1 MLGVILMVT
10 VTLTVLFV
18 SGRFFSKMEDEIHR
32 ERCYYISRSISQ
44 IAEKSEIIIKNQWQ
58 RLDGIAWFIG
68 HHYMDSK
75 MTVCDAVSEIRQM
88 FVSTSSEYVFIDPD
102 GFVYGF
108 GGECAQMK
116 VNVPFMADSEQQVIS
131 FSPDD
136 RPEEYMM
143 FVHKLPNTI
152 DFGNIRIAYVASL
165 REKADIRDIISYGSY
180 QGKNSSVLLDH
191 GGNRFYYNKG
201 SYAKSDFD
209 SDIFGE
215 KNVIKALSKTD
226 FLYGDSFEKF
236 ADNFSSGGSETVEIE
251 LNGENYFIG
260 YAPIGEKW
268 RILSVIPEEY
278 VSENISGVSDE
289 LIRVSVIFGGML
301 IFAAMTF
308 ILTLMLISWREKKNS
323 IEHDTNEKLKKAA
336 EETEKANKVKSEF
349 LSHIS
354 HDIRTPINGIIGLL
368 DIADMNRNDN
378 AKLIE
383 CVEKMRSTSVYLLSL
398 INDVLDMSKAQN
410 GVLRPAHETF
420 DLRVLL
426 DECVSM
432 LETQVSEK
440 KLRLRTF
447 FSDIPHRMLT
457 GSPLYIRQVL
467 LNILNNAVKYTDIGG
482 VICFMAHE
490 LSSDGKNAV
499 IEFVISDSGRGMSEE
514 YLVHIF
520 EPFTRERNEPS
531 ADESFR
537 GTGLGMSIA
546 KSLTDVM
553 GGTICAESKAGE
565 GSRFTV
571 TIPLVISEKEP
582 YAKAESEK
590 TRADIRGMHILVAE
604 DVKLNM
610 DIVTYIL
617 EHEGAEV
624 ICAEDGETALRL
636 FSESA
641 EGSIDLIL
649 MDIRMPGINGYEA
662 AERIRAMKRGDA
674 DIPIIAMT
682 ANVYEED
689 IERAKRAGM
698 NDHLA
703 KPMDSGKLLAMAGA
717 YRAGR
722 GQLMK
727 EQYWIL
733 KTNGGF
739 TDEKT

>member
-68 HHYMDSK
+68 HHYVDSK

-215 KNVIKALSKTD
+215 NNVIKALSKTD
-226 FLYGDSFEKF
+226 FLYGDSFEEF
-236 ADNFSSGGSETVEIE
+236 ADNFSSGGSETVEIK
-251 LNGENYFIG
+251 LNGEDYFIG

-268 RILSVIPEEY
+268 MFLSVIPEEY

-383 CVEKMRSTSVYLLSL
+383 CVEKMRSASVYLLSL

-410 GVLRPAHETF
+410 GALRPAHETF

-467 LNILNNAVKYTDIGG
+467 LNILNNAVRYTDIGG
-482 VICFMAHE
+482 VICFMVHE

-662 AERIRAMKRGDA
+662 AERIRAMKRCDA

-689 IERAKRAGM
+689 IERAKKAGM

-717 YRAGR
+717 YCAGR
-722 GQLMK
+722 GQLME
-727 EQYWIL
+727 EQY
-733 KTNGGF
+733 
-739 TDEKT
+739 

>member
-18 SGRFFSKMEDEIHR
+18 SGRFFSKMKDEIHR

-58 RLDGIAWFIG
+58 RLDGIAWFVG

-75 MTVCDAVSEIRQM
+75 MTVCKAVSEIRQM

-102 GFVYGF
+102 GLIYGF

-116 VNVPFMADSEQQVIS
+116 VNVPFMADSLQQVIS

-136 RPEEYMM
+136 RSEEYMM

-201 SYAKSDFD
+201 SCAKSDFD

-215 KNVIKALSKTD
+215 NNVIKALSKTD
-226 FLYGDSFEKF
+226 FLYGDSFEEF
-236 ADNFSSGGSETVEIE
+236 ADNFSSGGSETVEIK
-251 LNGENYFIG
+251 LNGEDYFIG

-268 RILSVIPEEY
+268 MFLSVIPEEY

-289 LIRVSVIFGGML
+289 LIRVSIIFGGML

-467 LNILNNAVKYTDIGG
+467 LNILNNAVRYTDIGG

-662 AERIRAMKRGDA
+662 AERIRAMKRSDA

-717 YRAGR
+717 YCAGR
-722 GQLMK
+722 GQLME
-727 EQYWIL
+727 EQY
-733 KTNGGF
+733 
-739 TDEKT
+739 

>member
-32 ERCYYISRSISQ
+32 ERCYHISRSISQ

-58 RLDGIAWFIG
+58 RLDGIAWFVG

-136 RPEEYMM
+136 RPEEYIM

-209 SDIFGE
+209 TDIFGE
-215 KNVIKALSKTD
+215 NNVIKALSKTD
-226 FLYGDSFEKF
+226 FLYGDSFEEF
-236 ADNFSSGGSETVEIE
+236 ADNFSSGGSETLEIE

-268 RILSVIPEEY
+268 MVLSVIPEEY

-398 INDVLDMSKAQN
+398 INDVLNMSKAQN

-432 LETQVSEK
+432 LEMQVSEK
-440 KLRLRTF
+440 NLRLKTF

-482 VICFMAHE
+482 IICFMAHE

-662 AERIRAMKRGDA
+662 AERIRAMKRSDA

-717 YRAGR
+717 YCAGR
-722 GQLMK
+722 GQLME
-727 EQYWIL
+727 EQY
-733 KTNGGF
+733 
-739 TDEKT
+739 

>member
-32 ERCYYISRSISQ
+32 ERCYHISRSISQ

-58 RLDGIAWFIG
+58 RLDGIAWFVG

-136 RPEEYMM
+136 RPEEYIM

-209 SDIFGE
+209 TDIFGE
-215 KNVIKALSKTD
+215 NNVIKALSKTD
-226 FLYGDSFEKF
+226 FLYGDSFEEF
-236 ADNFSSGGSETVEIE
+236 ADNFSSGGSETLEIE

-398 INDVLDMSKAQN
+398 INDVLNMSKAQN

-432 LETQVSEK
+432 LEMQVSEK
-440 KLRLRTF
+440 NLRLKTF

-467 LNILNNAVKYTDIGG
+467 LNILNNAVRYTDIGG
-482 VICFMAHE
+482 IICFMAHE

-662 AERIRAMKRGDA
+662 AERIRAMKRSDA

-722 GQLMK
+722 GQLME
-727 EQYWIL
+727 EQY
-733 KTNGGF
+733 
-739 TDEKT
+739 

>member
-32 ERCYYISRSISQ
+32 ERCYHISRSISQ

-58 RLDGIAWFIG
+58 RLDGIAWFVG

-136 RPEEYMM
+136 RPEEYIM

-209 SDIFGE
+209 TDIFGE
-215 KNVIKALSKTD
+215 NNVIKALSKTD
-226 FLYGDSFEKF
+226 FLYGDSFEEF
-236 ADNFSSGGSETVEIE
+236 ADNFSSGGSETLEIE

-268 RILSVIPEEY
+268 MVLSVIPEEY

-398 INDVLDMSKAQN
+398 INDVLNMSKAQN

-432 LETQVSEK
+432 LEMQVSEK
-440 KLRLRTF
+440 NLRLKTF

-467 LNILNNAVKYTDIGG
+467 LNILNNAVRYTDIGG

-662 AERIRAMKRGDA
+662 AERIRAMKRSDA

-689 IERAKRAGM
+689 IERAKKAGM

-722 GQLMK
+722 GSA
-727 EQYWIL
+727 YGRTIL
-733 KTNGGF
+733 NSK
-739 TDEKT
+739 DKRRVC

>member
-32 ERCYYISRSISQ
+32 ERCYHISRSISQ

-58 RLDGIAWFIG
+58 RLDGIAWFVG

-136 RPEEYMM
+136 RPEEYIM

-215 KNVIKALSKTD
+215 NNVIKALSKTD
-226 FLYGDSFEKF
+226 FLYGDSFEEF
-236 ADNFSSGGSETVEIE
+236 ADNFSSGGSETLEIE

-398 INDVLDMSKAQN
+398 INDVLNMSKAQN

-432 LETQVSEK
+432 LEMQVSEK
-440 KLRLRTF
+440 NLRLKTF

-467 LNILNNAVKYTDIGG
+467 LNILNNAVRYTDIGG

-662 AERIRAMKRGDA
+662 AERIRAMKRSDA

-722 GQLMK
+722 GQLME
-727 EQYWIL
+727 EQY
-733 KTNGGF
+733 
-739 TDEKT
+739 

>member
-32 ERCYYISRSISQ
+32 ERCYHISRSISQ

-58 RLDGIAWFIG
+58 RLDGIAWFVG

-102 GFVYGF
+102 GFVYGL

-136 RPEEYMM
+136 RPEEYIM

-209 SDIFGE
+209 TDIFGE
-215 KNVIKALSKTD
+215 NNVIKALSKTD
-226 FLYGDSFEKF
+226 FLYGDSFEEF
-236 ADNFSSGGSETVEIE
+236 ADNFSSGGSETLEIE

-383 CVEKMRSTSVYLLSL
+383 CVEKMRSASVYLLSL
-398 INDVLDMSKAQN
+398 INDVLNMSKAQN

-467 LNILNNAVKYTDIGG
+467 LNILNNAVRYTDIGG

-662 AERIRAMKRGDA
+662 AERIRAMKRSDA

-717 YRAGR
+717 YCAGR
-722 GQLMK
+722 GQLME
-727 EQYWIL
+727 EQY
-733 KTNGGF
+733 
-739 TDEKT
+739 

>member
-32 ERCYYISRSISQ
+32 ERCYHISRSISQ

-58 RLDGIAWFIG
+58 RLDGIAWFVG

-136 RPEEYMM
+136 RPEEYIM

-209 SDIFGE
+209 TDIFGE
-215 KNVIKALSKTD
+215 NNVIKALSKTD
-226 FLYGDSFEKF
+226 FLYGDSFEEF
-236 ADNFSSGGSETVEIE
+236 ADNFSSGGSETLEIE

-398 INDVLDMSKAQN
+398 INDVLNMSKAQN

-432 LETQVSEK
+432 LEMQVSEK
-440 KLRLRTF
+440 NLRLKTF

-467 LNILNNAVKYTDIGG
+467 LNILNNAVRYTDIGG

-662 AERIRAMKRGDA
+662 AERIRAMKRSDA

-689 IERAKRAGM
+689 IERAKKAGM

-717 YRAGR
+717 YCAGR
-722 GQLMK
+722 GQLME
-727 EQYWIL
+727 EQY
-733 KTNGGF
+733 
-739 TDEKT
+739 

>member
-32 ERCYYISRSISQ
+32 ERCYHISRSISQ

-58 RLDGIAWFIG
+58 RLDGIAWFVG

-102 GFVYGF
+102 GFVYGL

-136 RPEEYMM
+136 RPEEYIM

-209 SDIFGE
+209 TDIFGE
-215 KNVIKALSKTD
+215 NNVIKALSKTD
-226 FLYGDSFEKF
+226 FLYGDSFEEF
-236 ADNFSSGGSETVEIE
+236 ADNFSSGGSETLEIE

-383 CVEKMRSTSVYLLSL
+383 CVEKMRSASVYLLSL
-398 INDVLDMSKAQN
+398 INDVLNMSKAQN

-432 LETQVSEK
+432 LEMQVSEK
-440 KLRLRTF
+440 NLRLKTF

-467 LNILNNAVKYTDIGG
+467 LNILNNAVRYTDIGG

-662 AERIRAMKRGDA
+662 AERIRAMKRSDA

-717 YRAGR
+717 YCAGR
-722 GQLMK
+722 GQLME
-727 EQYWIL
+727 EQY
-733 KTNGGF
+733 
-739 TDEKT
+739 

>member
-102 GFVYGF
+102 GLIYGF

-116 VNVPFMADSEQQVIS
+116 VNVPFMADSLQQVIS

-136 RPEEYMM
+136 RSEEYMM

-201 SYAKSDFD
+201 SCAKSDFD

-215 KNVIKALSKTD
+215 NNVIKALSKTD
-226 FLYGDSFEKF
+226 FLYGDSFEEF
-236 ADNFSSGGSETVEIE
+236 ADNFSSGGSETVEIK
-251 LNGENYFIG
+251 LNGEDYFIG

-268 RILSVIPEEY
+268 MFLSVIPEEY

-289 LIRVSVIFGGML
+289 LIRVSIIFGGML

-467 LNILNNAVKYTDIGG
+467 LNILNNAVRYTDIGG

-662 AERIRAMKRGDA
+662 AERIRAMKRSDA

-717 YRAGR
+717 YCAGR
-722 GQLMK
+722 GQLME
-727 EQYWIL
+727 EQY
-733 KTNGGF
+733 
-739 TDEKT
+739 

>member
-32 ERCYYISRSISQ
+32 ERCYHISRSISQ

-58 RLDGIAWFIG
+58 RLDGIAWFVG

-136 RPEEYMM
+136 RPEEYIM

-180 QGKNSSVLLDH
+180 QGKNSSVLLNH

-209 SDIFGE
+209 TDIFGE
-215 KNVIKALSKTD
+215 NNVIKALSKTD
-226 FLYGDSFEKF
+226 FLYGDSFEEF
-236 ADNFSSGGSETVEIE
+236 ADNFSSGGSETLEIE

-268 RILSVIPEEY
+268 MVLSVIPEEY

-398 INDVLDMSKAQN
+398 INDVLNMSKAQN

-432 LETQVSEK
+432 LEMQVSEK
-440 KLRLRTF
+440 NLRLKTF

-467 LNILNNAVKYTDIGG
+467 LNILNNAVRYTDIGG

-662 AERIRAMKRGDA
+662 AERIRAMKRSDA

-722 GQLMK
+722 GQLME
-727 EQYWIL
+727 EQY
-733 KTNGGF
+733 
-739 TDEKT
+739 

>member
-1 MLGVILMVT
+1 
-10 VTLTVLFV
+10 
-18 SGRFFSKMEDEIHR
+18 
-32 ERCYYISRSISQ
+32 
-44 IAEKSEIIIKNQWQ
+44 
-58 RLDGIAWFIG
+58 
-68 HHYMDSK
+68 
-75 MTVCDAVSEIRQM
+75 
-88 FVSTSSEYVFIDPD
+88 
-102 GFVYGF
+102 
-108 GGECAQMK
+108 
-116 VNVPFMADSEQQVIS
+116 
-131 FSPDD
+131 
-136 RPEEYMM
+136 
-143 FVHKLPNTI
+143 
-152 DFGNIRIAYVASL
+152 
-165 REKADIRDIISYGSY
+165 
-180 QGKNSSVLLDH
+180 
-191 GGNRFYYNKG
+191 
-201 SYAKSDFD
+201 
-209 SDIFGE
+209 
-215 KNVIKALSKTD
+215 
-226 FLYGDSFEKF
+226 
-236 ADNFSSGGSETVEIE
+236 
-251 LNGENYFIG
+251 
-260 YAPIGEKW
+260 
-268 RILSVIPEEY
+268 
-278 VSENISGVSDE
+278 
-289 LIRVSVIFGGML
+289 
-301 IFAAMTF
+301 
-308 ILTLMLISWREKKNS
+308 
-323 IEHDTNEKLKKAA
+323 
-336 EETEKANKVKSEF
+336 
-349 LSHIS
+349 
-354 HDIRTPINGIIGLL
+354 
-368 DIADMNRNDN
+368 
-378 AKLIE
+378 
-383 CVEKMRSTSVYLLSL
+383 
-398 INDVLDMSKAQN
+398 
-410 GVLRPAHETF
+410 
-420 DLRVLL
+420 
-426 DECVSM
+426 
-432 LETQVSEK
+432 
-440 KLRLRTF
+440 
-447 FSDIPHRMLT
+447 MLT

-467 LNILNNAVKYTDIGG
+467 LNILNNAVRYTDIGG

-662 AERIRAMKRGDA
+662 AERIRAMKRSDA

-717 YRAGR
+717 YCAGR
-722 GQLMK
+722 GQLME
-727 EQYWIL
+727 EQY
-733 KTNGGF
+733 
-739 TDEKT
+739 

>member
-201 SYAKSDFD
+201 NYAKSDFD

-215 KNVIKALSKTD
+215 NNVIKALSKTD

-251 LNGENYFIG
+251 LNGENYFVG

-467 LNILNNAVKYTDIGG
+467 LNILNNAVRYTDIGG

-662 AERIRAMKRGDA
+662 AERIRAMKRSDA

-717 YRAGR
+717 YCAGR
-722 GQLMK
+722 GQLME
-727 EQYWIL
+727 EQY
-733 KTNGGF
+733 
-739 TDEKT
+739 

>member
-1 MLGVILMVT
+1 
-10 VTLTVLFV
+10 
-18 SGRFFSKMEDEIHR
+18 
-32 ERCYYISRSISQ
+32 
-44 IAEKSEIIIKNQWQ
+44 
-58 RLDGIAWFIG
+58 
-68 HHYMDSK
+68 

-201 SYAKSDFD
+201 SCAKSDFD

-215 KNVIKALSKTD
+215 NNVIKALSKTD
-226 FLYGDSFEKF
+226 FLYGDSFEEF
-236 ADNFSSGGSETVEIE
+236 ADNFSSGGSETVEIK
-251 LNGENYFIG
+251 LNGEDYFIG

-268 RILSVIPEEY
+268 MFLSVIPEEY

-289 LIRVSVIFGGML
+289 LIRVSAIFGGML

-467 LNILNNAVKYTDIGG
+467 LNILNNAVRYTDIGG

-662 AERIRAMKRGDA
+662 AERIRAMKRSDA

-717 YRAGR
+717 YCAGR
-722 GQLMK
+722 GQLME
-727 EQYWIL
+727 EQY
-733 KTNGGF
+733 
-739 TDEKT
+739 

>member
-32 ERCYYISRSISQ
+32 ERCYHISRSISQ

-58 RLDGIAWFIG
+58 RLDGIAWFVG

-75 MTVCDAVSEIRQM
+75 MTVCKAVSDIRQM

-108 GGECAQMK
+108 GGGCEPVK

-215 KNVIKALSKTD
+215 NNVIKALSKTD

-268 RILSVIPEEY
+268 MVLSVIPEEY

-289 LIRVSVIFGGML
+289 LIRVSAIFGGML

-467 LNILNNAVKYTDIGG
+467 LNILNNAVRYTDIGG

-662 AERIRAMKRGDA
+662 AERIRAMKRSDA

-689 IERAKRAGM
+689 IERAKKAGM

-717 YRAGR
+717 YCAGR
-722 GQLMK
+722 GQLME
-727 EQYWIL
+727 EQY
-733 KTNGGF
+733 
-739 TDEKT
+739 

>member
-1 MLGVILMVT
+1 M
-10 VTLTVLFV
+10 
-18 SGRFFSKMEDEIHR
+18 
-32 ERCYYISRSISQ
+32 
-44 IAEKSEIIIKNQWQ
+44 
-58 RLDGIAWFIG
+58 
-68 HHYMDSK
+68 
-75 MTVCDAVSEIRQM
+75 
-88 FVSTSSEYVFIDPD
+88 
-102 GFVYGF
+102 
-108 GGECAQMK
+108 
-116 VNVPFMADSEQQVIS
+116 
-131 FSPDD
+131 
-136 RPEEYMM
+136 
-143 FVHKLPNTI
+143 
-152 DFGNIRIAYVASL
+152 
-165 REKADIRDIISYGSY
+165 
-180 QGKNSSVLLDH
+180 LLDH

-209 SDIFGE
+209 TDIFGE
-215 KNVIKALSKTD
+215 NNVIKALSKTD
-226 FLYGDSFEKF
+226 FLYGDSFEEF
-236 ADNFSSGGSETVEIE
+236 ADNFSSGGSETLEIE

-398 INDVLDMSKAQN
+398 INDVLNMSKAQN

-432 LETQVSEK
+432 LEMQVSEK
-440 KLRLRTF
+440 NLRLKTF

-467 LNILNNAVKYTDIGG
+467 LNILNNAVRYTDIGG

-662 AERIRAMKRGDA
+662 AERIRAMKRSDA

-689 IERAKRAGM
+689 IERAKKAGM

-717 YRAGR
+717 YCAGR
-722 GQLMK
+722 GQLME
-727 EQYWIL
+727 EQY
-733 KTNGGF
+733 
-739 TDEKT
+739 

>member
-68 HHYMDSK
+68 HHYVDSK

-201 SYAKSDFD
+201 SCAKSDFD

-215 KNVIKALSKTD
+215 NNVIKALSKTD
-226 FLYGDSFEKF
+226 FLYGDSFEEF
-236 ADNFSSGGSETVEIE
+236 ADNFSSGGSETVEIK
-251 LNGENYFIG
+251 LNGEDYFIG

-268 RILSVIPEEY
+268 MFLSVIPEEY

-289 LIRVSVIFGGML
+289 LIRVSAIFGGML

-467 LNILNNAVKYTDIGG
+467 LNILNNAVRYTDIGG

-662 AERIRAMKRGDA
+662 AERIRAMKRSDA

-689 IERAKRAGM
+689 IERAKKAGM

-717 YRAGR
+717 YCAGR
-722 GQLMK
+722 GQLME
-727 EQYWIL
+727 EQY
-733 KTNGGF
+733 
-739 TDEKT
+739 

>member
-68 HHYMDSK
+68 HHYVDSK

-201 SYAKSDFD
+201 SCAKSDFD

-215 KNVIKALSKTD
+215 NNVIKALSKTD
-226 FLYGDSFEKF
+226 FLYGDSFEEF
-236 ADNFSSGGSETVEIE
+236 ADNFSSGGSETVEIK
-251 LNGENYFIG
+251 LNGEDYFIG

-268 RILSVIPEEY
+268 MFLSVIPEEY

-289 LIRVSVIFGGML
+289 LIRVSAIFGGML

-467 LNILNNAVKYTDIGG
+467 LNILNNAVRYTDIGG

-662 AERIRAMKRGDA
+662 AERIRAMKRSDA

-717 YRAGR
+717 YCAGR
-722 GQLMK
+722 GQLME
-727 EQYWIL
+727 EQY
-733 KTNGGF
+733 
-739 TDEKT
+739 

>member
-58 RLDGIAWFIG
+58 RLDGIAWFVG
-68 HHYMDSK
+68 HHYMDRK
-75 MTVCDAVSEIRQM
+75 MTVCNAVREIRQM

-108 GGECAQMK
+108 GGGCEPMK

-136 RPEEYMM
+136 RPEEYIM

-201 SYAKSDFD
+201 SCAKSDFD

-268 RILSVIPEEY
+268 MILSVIPEEY

-624 ICAEDGETALRL
+624 ICAGDGETALRL

-662 AERIRAMKRGDA
+662 AERIRAMKRSDA

-717 YRAGR
+717 YCAGR
-722 GQLMK
+722 GQLME
-727 EQYWIL
+727 EQY
-733 KTNGGF
+733 
-739 TDEKT
+739 

>member
-68 HHYMDSK
+68 HHYVDSK

-201 SYAKSDFD
+201 SCAKSDFD

-215 KNVIKALSKTD
+215 NNVIKALSKTD
-226 FLYGDSFEKF
+226 FLYGDSFEEF
-236 ADNFSSGGSETVEIE
+236 ADNFSSGGSETVEIK
-251 LNGENYFIG
+251 LNGEDYFIG

-268 RILSVIPEEY
+268 MFLSVIPEEY

-289 LIRVSVIFGGML
+289 LIRVSAIFGGML

-440 KLRLRTF
+440 NLRLKTF

-467 LNILNNAVKYTDIGG
+467 LNILNNAVRYTDIGG

-662 AERIRAMKRGDA
+662 AERIRAMKRSDA

-717 YRAGR
+717 YCAGR
-722 GQLMK
+722 GQLME
-727 EQYWIL
+727 EQY
-733 KTNGGF
+733 
-739 TDEKT
+739 

>member
-1 MLGVILMVT
+1 
-10 VTLTVLFV
+10 
-18 SGRFFSKMEDEIHR
+18 
-32 ERCYYISRSISQ
+32 
-44 IAEKSEIIIKNQWQ
+44 
-58 RLDGIAWFIG
+58 
-68 HHYMDSK
+68 
-75 MTVCDAVSEIRQM
+75 
-88 FVSTSSEYVFIDPD
+88 
-102 GFVYGF
+102 
-108 GGECAQMK
+108 MK

-201 SYAKSDFD
+201 SCAKSDFD

-215 KNVIKALSKTD
+215 NNVIKALSKTD

-268 RILSVIPEEY
+268 MILSVIPEEY

-467 LNILNNAVKYTDIGG
+467 LNILNNAVRYTDIGG
-482 VICFMAHE
+482 IICFMAHE

-624 ICAEDGETALRL
+624 ICAKDGETALRL

-662 AERIRAMKRGDA
+662 AERIRAMKRSDA

-717 YRAGR
+717 YCAGR
-722 GQLMK
+722 GQLME
-727 EQYWIL
+727 EQY
-733 KTNGGF
+733 
-739 TDEKT
+739 

>member
-68 HHYMDSK
+68 HHYVDSK

-201 SYAKSDFD
+201 SCAKSDFD

-215 KNVIKALSKTD
+215 NNVIKALSKTD
-226 FLYGDSFEKF
+226 FLYGDSFEEF
-236 ADNFSSGGSETVEIE
+236 ADNFSSGGSETVEIK
-251 LNGENYFIG
+251 LNGEDYFIG

-268 RILSVIPEEY
+268 MFLSVIPEEY
-278 VSENISGVSDE
+278 VSENISGVSDD
-289 LIRVSVIFGGML
+289 LIRVSAIFGGML

-467 LNILNNAVKYTDIGG
+467 LNILNNAVRYTDIGG

-662 AERIRAMKRGDA
+662 AERIRAMKRSDA

-689 IERAKRAGM
+689 IERAKKAGM

-717 YRAGR
+717 YCAGR
-722 GQLMK
+722 GQLME
-727 EQYWIL
+727 EQY
-733 KTNGGF
+733 
-739 TDEKT
+739 

>member
-68 HHYMDSK
+68 HHYVDSK

-136 RPEEYMM
+136 RPEEYIM

-209 SDIFGE
+209 TDIFGE
-215 KNVIKALSKTD
+215 NNVIKALSKTD
-226 FLYGDSFEKF
+226 FLYGDSFEEF
-236 ADNFSSGGSETVEIE
+236 ADNFSSGGSETLEIE

-398 INDVLDMSKAQN
+398 INDVLNMSKAQN

-432 LETQVSEK
+432 LEMQVSEK
-440 KLRLRTF
+440 NLRLKTF

-467 LNILNNAVKYTDIGG
+467 LNILNNAVRYTDIGG
-482 VICFMAHE
+482 IICFMAHE

-662 AERIRAMKRGDA
+662 AERIRAMKRSDA

-717 YRAGR
+717 YCAGR
-722 GQLMK
+722 GQLME
-727 EQYWIL
+727 EQY
-733 KTNGGF
+733 
-739 TDEKT
+739 

>member
-68 HHYMDSK
+68 HHYVDSK

-136 RPEEYMM
+136 RPEEYIM

-180 QGKNSSVLLDH
+180 QGKNSSVLLNH

-209 SDIFGE
+209 TDIFGE
-215 KNVIKALSKTD
+215 NNVIKALSKTD
-226 FLYGDSFEKF
+226 FLYGDSFEEF
-236 ADNFSSGGSETVEIE
+236 ADNFSSGGSETLEIE

-268 RILSVIPEEY
+268 MVLSVIPEEY

-398 INDVLDMSKAQN
+398 INDVLNMSKAQN

-432 LETQVSEK
+432 LEMQVSEK
-440 KLRLRTF
+440 NLRLKTF

-467 LNILNNAVKYTDIGG
+467 LNILNNAVRYTDIGG

-662 AERIRAMKRGDA
+662 AERIRAMKRSDA

-722 GQLMK
+722 GQLME
-727 EQYWIL
+727 EQY
-733 KTNGGF
+733 
-739 TDEKT
+739 

>member
-215 KNVIKALSKTD
+215 NNVIKALSKTD

-251 LNGENYFIG
+251 LNGENYFVG

-383 CVEKMRSTSVYLLSL
+383 CVEKMRSASVYLLSL

-467 LNILNNAVKYTDIGG
+467 LNILNNAVRYTDIGG

-662 AERIRAMKRGDA
+662 AERIRAMKRSDA

-689 IERAKRAGM
+689 IERAKKAGM

-717 YRAGR
+717 YCAGR
-722 GQLMK
+722 GQLME
-727 EQYWIL
+727 EQY
-733 KTNGGF
+733 
-739 TDEKT
+739 

>member
-1 MLGVILMVT
+1 M
-10 VTLTVLFV
+10 
-18 SGRFFSKMEDEIHR
+18 
-32 ERCYYISRSISQ
+32 
-44 IAEKSEIIIKNQWQ
+44 
-58 RLDGIAWFIG
+58 
-68 HHYMDSK
+68 
-75 MTVCDAVSEIRQM
+75 
-88 FVSTSSEYVFIDPD
+88 
-102 GFVYGF
+102 
-108 GGECAQMK
+108 
-116 VNVPFMADSEQQVIS
+116 
-131 FSPDD
+131 
-136 RPEEYMM
+136 
-143 FVHKLPNTI
+143 
-152 DFGNIRIAYVASL
+152 
-165 REKADIRDIISYGSY
+165 
-180 QGKNSSVLLDH
+180 
-191 GGNRFYYNKG
+191 
-201 SYAKSDFD
+201 
-209 SDIFGE
+209 
-215 KNVIKALSKTD
+215 
-226 FLYGDSFEKF
+226 
-236 ADNFSSGGSETVEIE
+236 EIE

-268 RILSVIPEEY
+268 MVLSVIPEEY

-289 LIRVSVIFGGML
+289 LIRVSAIFGGML

-383 CVEKMRSTSVYLLSL
+383 CVEKMRSASVYLLSL

-467 LNILNNAVKYTDIGG
+467 LNILNNAVRYTDIGG

-624 ICAEDGETALRL
+624 ICAKDGETALRL

-662 AERIRAMKRGDA
+662 AERIRAMKRSDA

-717 YRAGR
+717 YCAGR
-722 GQLMK
+722 GQLM
-727 EQYWIL
+727 EEPY
-733 KTNGGF
+733 
-739 TDEKT
+739 

>member
-1 MLGVILMVT
+1 MKRRMLGVILMVT

-201 SYAKSDFD
+201 NYAKSDFD

-215 KNVIKALSKTD
+215 NNVIKALSKTD

-251 LNGENYFIG
+251 LNGENYFVG

-467 LNILNNAVKYTDIGG
+467 LNILNNAVRYTDIGG

-662 AERIRAMKRGDA
+662 AERIRAMKRSDA

-717 YRAGR
+717 YCAGR
-722 GQLMK
+722 GQLME
-727 EQYWIL
+727 EQY
-733 KTNGGF
+733 
-739 TDEKT
+739 

>member
-1 MLGVILMVT
+1 MKRRMLGVILMVT

-32 ERCYYISRSISQ
+32 ERCYHISRSISQ

-102 GFVYGF
+102 GLIYGF

-136 RPEEYMM
+136 RPEEYIM

-152 DFGNIRIAYVASL
+152 DFGNIRISYVASL

-201 SYAKSDFD
+201 SCAKSDFD

-215 KNVIKALSKTD
+215 NNVIKALSKTD

-236 ADNFSSGGSETVEIE
+236 ADNFSSGGSETVEVE
-251 LNGENYFIG
+251 LNGENYFVG

-268 RILSVIPEEY
+268 RVLSVIPEEY

-336 EETEKANKVKSEF
+336 EEAEKANKVKSEF

-410 GVLRPAHETF
+410 GALRPAHETF

-440 KLRLRTF
+440 NLRLNTF

-467 LNILNNAVKYTDIGG
+467 LNILNNAVRYTDIGG

-662 AERIRAMKRGDA
+662 AEMIRAMKRSDA

-717 YRAGR
+717 YCAGR
-722 GQLMK
+722 GQLME
-727 EQYWIL
+727 EQY
-733 KTNGGF
+733 
-739 TDEKT
+739 

>member
-1 MLGVILMVT
+1 MKRRMLGVILMVT

-68 HHYMDSK
+68 HHYVDSK

-201 SYAKSDFD
+201 SCAKSDFD

-215 KNVIKALSKTD
+215 NNVIKALSKTD
-226 FLYGDSFEKF
+226 FLYGDSFEEF
-236 ADNFSSGGSETVEIE
+236 ADNFSSGGSETVEIK
-251 LNGENYFIG
+251 LNGEDYFIG

-268 RILSVIPEEY
+268 MFLSVIPEEY

-289 LIRVSVIFGGML
+289 LIRVSAIFGGML

-467 LNILNNAVKYTDIGG
+467 LNILNNAVRYTDIGG

-662 AERIRAMKRGDA
+662 AERIRAMKRSDA

-717 YRAGR
+717 YCAGR
-722 GQLMK
+722 GQLME
-727 EQYWIL
+727 EQY
-733 KTNGGF
+733 
-739 TDEKT
+739 

>member
-68 HHYMDSK
+68 HHYVDSK

-201 SYAKSDFD
+201 SCAKSDFD

-215 KNVIKALSKTD
+215 NNVIKALSKTD
-226 FLYGDSFEKF
+226 FLYGDSFEEF
-236 ADNFSSGGSETVEIE
+236 ADNFSSGGSETVEIK
-251 LNGENYFIG
+251 LNGEDYFIG

-268 RILSVIPEEY
+268 MFLSVIPEEY

-662 AERIRAMKRGDA
+662 AERIRAMKRSDA

-689 IERAKRAGM
+689 IERAKKAGM

-717 YRAGR
+717 YCAGR
-722 GQLMK
+722 GQLME
-727 EQYWIL
+727 EQY
-733 KTNGGF
+733 
-739 TDEKT
+739 